1 MSLSNRHR
9 TGPLCFRMLGCAFG
23 LALLLPAMSASA
35 DEDSTLRA
43 LIEIPVGSFT
53 KYEIDPESGD
63 LVVDRFLSMPV
74 GYPANYGGLPA
85 TLGED
90 GDLLDVLVLSR
101 EPILPK
107 AYIHVRAVGM
117 LVMEDGGE
125 ADSKIIAVPASSV
138 DPYYDEIRDIT
149 DLPAAQRAEIS
160 AFFEV
165 YKKLPPGKKKVVLDG
180 FRGRA
185 EAEALITA
193 ALQRAAAVGTAPTS
207 DIKTAP

>member
-1 MSLSNRHR
+1 MPRSIRRH
-9 TGPLCFRMLGCAFG
+9 TGFFLLLGCAFG
-23 LALLLPAMSASA
+23 LASLPPTFSASA
-35 DEDSTLRA
+35 GQDNYLRA
-43 LIEIPVGSFT
+43 LIEIPAGSFT

-63 LVVDRFLSMPV
+63 LLVDRFLSMPV
-74 GYPANYGGLPA
+74 RYPANYGGLPG

-101 EPILPK
+101 EPILPN
-107 AYIHVRAVGM
+107 AYIRVRAVGM
-117 LVMEDGGE
+117 LVMDDGGE
-125 ADSKIIAVPASSV
+125 ADGKIIAVPASSV
-138 DPYYDEIRDIT
+138 DPFYDEIRDIS

-185 EAEALITA
+185 EAEILITEALHRAEA
-193 ALQRAAAVGTAPTS
+193 ARAAAAASTS
-207 DIKTAP
+207 E